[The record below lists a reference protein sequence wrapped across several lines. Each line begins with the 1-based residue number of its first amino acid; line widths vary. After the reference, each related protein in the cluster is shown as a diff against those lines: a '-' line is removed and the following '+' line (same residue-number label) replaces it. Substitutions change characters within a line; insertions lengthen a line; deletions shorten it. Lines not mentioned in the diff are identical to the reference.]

1 MQAQHSCKESAMK
14 LSTKGRFAITAM
26 MDIAIHERSGPV
38 TLIGISERQGISMS
52 YLEQMFAKL
61 RKGGLV
67 EGIRGPGGGYRLAR
81 RPERISV
88 ADIIDALGDTMNLT
102 RLKQHQDDEVE
113 EEPPLTEVLWQEF
126 DQQLHDFLD
135 GITLDQFANHPEV
148 LKVMGKPDVRQFR
161 PRHHFIFDS
170 AA

>member
-1 MQAQHSCKESAMK
+1 MK
-14 LSTKGRFAITAM
+14 ISTKGRFAITAM

-81 RPERISV
+81 RPDQISV

-102 RLKQHQDDEVE
+102 RLKQHQEGEVAE
-113 EEPPLTEVLWQEF
+113 EEVPLTEVLWQQF

-135 GITLDQFANHPEV
+135 GIRLDQFANHPEV
-148 LKVMGKPDVRQFR
+148 LKVLGKPDVRQYR
-161 PRHHFIFDS
+161 PRHHFIFDH

>member
-1 MQAQHSCKESAMK
+1 MDPRTRFKEFDMK

-38 TLIGISERQGISMS
+38 TLVGISERQGISMS

-88 ADIIDALGDTMNLT
+88 ADIIDALGDTMNLN
-102 RLKQHQDDEVE
+102 RLKQHGSEVE
-113 EEPPLTEVLWQEF
+113 EEPPLTEQLWQEF
-126 DQQLHDFLD
+126 DQKLHDFLD
-135 GITLDQFANHPEV
+135 GITLDQFANHPQV
-148 LKVMGKPDVRQFR
+148 QKVMGKPDVRQYR
-161 PRHHFIFDS
+161 PRHHFIFNH

>member
-1 MQAQHSCKESAMK
+1 MK

-38 TLIGISERQGISMS
+38 TLVGISERQGISMS
-52 YLEQMFAKL
+52 YLEQMFSKL

-81 RPERISV
+81 NPERISV
-88 ADIIDALGDTMNLT
+88 ANIIDALGDTMNLG
-102 RLKQHQDDEVE
+102 RLKQHQADLQDTDATEDR
-113 EEPPLTEVLWQEF
+113 PLTEILWQEL
-126 DQQLHDFLD
+126 DENLHDFLD
-135 GITLDQFANHPEV
+135 SITLDQFAQHPEV
-148 LKVMGKPDVRQFR
+148 QKVMGKPDVSQYR
-161 PRHHFIFDS
+161 PRHHFIFDH

>member
-1 MQAQHSCKESAMK
+1 MK

-81 RPERISV
+81 RPDQISV

-102 RLKQHQDDEVE
+102 RLKQHQDEVE
-113 EEPPLTEVLWQEF
+113 EQPALTELLWQQF
-126 DQQLHDFLD
+126 DLQLHEFLN
-135 GITLDQFANHPEV
+135 GITLDAFVSHPEV
-148 LKVMGKPDVRQFR
+148 QRVHGKPEVRQYR

>member
-1 MQAQHSCKESAMK
+1 MK

-38 TLIGISERQGISMS
+38 TLVGISERQGISMS
-52 YLEQMFAKL
+52 YLEQMFSKL

-81 RPERISV
+81 SPERISV
-88 ADIIDALGDTMNLT
+88 ADIIDALGDTMNLN
-102 RLKQHQDDEVE
+102 RLKQHNGDIEEDDDR
-113 EEPPLTEVLWQEF
+113 PLTELLWEELDQKLHEF
-126 DQQLHDFLD
+126 LN
-135 GITLDQFANHPEV
+135 GITLDKFANHPEV
-148 LKVMGKPDVRQFR
+148 QKVMGKPEIRHYR
-161 PRHHFIFDS
+161 PRHHFIFDH

>member
-1 MQAQHSCKESAMK
+1 MK

-26 MDIAIHERSGPV
+26 MDIAIHERTGPV

-81 RPERISV
+81 RPEQVSV

-102 RLKQHQDDEVE
+102 RLKQHQDEAEAE
-113 EEPPLTEVLWQEF
+113 EEPPLTEMLWREF
-126 DQQLHDFLD
+126 DEQLHDFLD

-148 LKVMGKPDVRQFR
+148 LKVLGKPEGRQHR
-161 PRHHFIFDS
+161 PRHHFIFDH

>member
-1 MQAQHSCKESAMK
+1 MK

-88 ADIIDALGDTMNLT
+88 ANIIDALGDTMNLT
-102 RLKQHQDDEVE
+102 RLKQHQDDSED
-113 EEPPLTEVLWQEF
+113 EPPLTEVLWEEF

-135 GITLDQFANHPEV
+135 GITLDQFANHPQV

>member
-1 MQAQHSCKESAMK
+1 MK

-26 MDIAIHERSGPV
+26 MDIAIHERAGPV

-81 RPERISV
+81 RPDQISV
-88 ADIIDALGDTMNLT
+88 ANIIDALGDTMNLT
-102 RLKQHQDDEVE
+102 RLKQHQDDAEGE
-113 EEPPLTEVLWQEF
+113 PLTEFLWQQL
-126 DQQLHDFLD
+126 DQRLHDFLD
-135 GITLDQFANHPEV
+135 GIHLDEFANHPEV
-148 LKVMGKPDVRQFR
+148 QKAMGKPEIRQYR
-161 PRHHFIFDS
+161 ARHHFIFDS

>member
-1 MQAQHSCKESAMK
+1 MK

-88 ADIIDALGDTMNLT
+88 ANIIDALGDTMNLT
-102 RLKQHQDDEVE
+102 RLKQHQDEIDD
-113 EEPPLTEVLWQEF
+113 EPPLTEVLWEEF
-126 DQQLHDFLD
+126 DQQLHEFLD

>member
-1 MQAQHSCKESAMK
+1 MK

-38 TLIGISERQGISMS
+38 TLIGISDRQGISMS

-81 RPERISV
+81 RPDQISV

-102 RLKQHQDDEVE
+102 RLKQHQE
-113 EEPPLTEVLWQEF
+113 ESEKEAEASLTETLWVQF

-148 LKVMGKPDVRQFR
+148 LKVMGKPEVRHHR
-161 PRHHFIFDS
+161 PKHHFIFDS

>member
-1 MQAQHSCKESAMK
+1 MK

-26 MDIAIHERSGPV
+26 MDIAIHERTGPV

-81 RPERISV
+81 RPEQISV
-88 ADIIDALGDTMNLT
+88 ADIIDALGDTMNLA
-102 RLKQHQDDEVE
+102 RLKQHQDGPEAEDEA
-113 EEPPLTEVLWQEF
+113 PLTERLWQQF

-135 GITLDQFANHPEV
+135 GITLDEFANHPEV
-148 LKVMGKPDVRQFR
+148 LKVVGKADVRQYR
-161 PRHHFIFDS
+161 PRHHFIFDH

>member
-1 MQAQHSCKESAMK
+1 MK

-81 RPERISV
+81 RPDQISV
-88 ADIIDALGDTMNLT
+88 ADIIDALGDTMNLN
-102 RLKQHQDDEVE
+102 RLKQHQDEAEDQSS
-113 EEPPLTEVLWQEF
+113 LTEKLWVQF

-148 LKVMGKPDVRQFR
+148 QKVMGKPEVRHYR
-161 PRHHFIFDS
+161 PKHHFIFET

>member
-1 MQAQHSCKESAMK
+1 MK

-26 MDIAIHERSGPV
+26 MDIAIHERTGPV

-81 RPERISV
+81 RPEQVSV

-102 RLKQHQDDEVE
+102 RLKQHQDEPEAE
-113 EEPPLTEVLWQEF
+113 EEPPLTEMLWREF

-135 GITLDQFANHPEV
+135 GIKLDQFANHPEV
-148 LKVMGKPDVRQFR
+148 LKVLGKPDVRQYR
-161 PRHHFIFDS
+161 PRHHFIFNN

>member
-1 MQAQHSCKESAMK
+1 MK

-26 MDIAIHERSGPV
+26 MDIAIHERTGPV

-67 EGIRGPGGGYRLAR
+67 EGIRGPGGGYRLAQ
-81 RPERISV
+81 RPEQVSV

-102 RLKQHQDDEVE
+102 RLKQHQDDTEVE
-113 EEPPLTEVLWQEF
+113 EEPPLTERLWMEF

-148 LKVMGKPDVRQFR
+148 LKVLGKQDIRQYR
-161 PRHHFIFDS
+161 PRHHFIFDN

>member
-1 MQAQHSCKESAMK
+1 MK

-88 ADIIDALGDTMNLT
+88 ANIIDALGDTMNLT
-102 RLKQHQDDEVE
+102 RLKQHQDELDEE
-113 EEPPLTEVLWQEF
+113 RPLTEVLWDEF

>member
-1 MQAQHSCKESAMK
+1 MK

-26 MDIAIHERSGPV
+26 MDIAIHERTGPV
-38 TLIGISERQGISMS
+38 TLIGISDRQGISMS

-81 RPERISV
+81 RPDQISV

-102 RLKQHQDDEVE
+102 RLKQHQDGPEVE
-113 EEPPLTEVLWQEF
+113 EELPLTEKLWQQF

-135 GITLDQFANHPEV
+135 GITLDEFANHPEV
-148 LKVMGKPDVRQFR
+148 LKALGKPDVRQYR
-161 PRHHFIFDS
+161 PRHHFIFDH

>member
-1 MQAQHSCKESAMK
+1 MK

-26 MDIAIHERSGPV
+26 MDIAIHERTGPV

-81 RPERISV
+81 RPEQISV

-102 RLKQHQDDEVE
+102 RLKQHQDGTDVEDEA
-113 EEPPLTEVLWQEF
+113 PLTEKLWQQF

-135 GITLDQFANHPEV
+135 GITLDAFANHPEV
-148 LKVMGKPDVRQFR
+148 LKVLGKPDVRQYR
-161 PRHHFIFDS
+161 PRHHFIFDH

>member
-1 MQAQHSCKESAMK
+1 MK

-81 RPERISV
+81 RPDKISV
-88 ADIIDALGDTMNLT
+88 ANIIDALGDTMNLN
-102 RLKQHQDDEVE
+102 RLKQHPSDSE
-113 EEPPLTEVLWQEF
+113 EELPLTERLWQEF
-126 DQQLHDFLD
+126 DQKLHDFLD
-135 GITLDQFANHPEV
+135 GITLDEFANHPEV
-148 LKVMGKPDVRQFR
+148 QKVMGKPDLRQHR
-161 PRHHFIFDS
+161 ARHHFIFDN

>member
-1 MQAQHSCKESAMK
+1 MK

-38 TLIGISERQGISMS
+38 TLVGISERQGISMS

-81 RPERISV
+81 RPERVSV
-88 ADIIDALGDTMNLT
+88 ADIIDALGDTMNLN
-102 RLKQHQDDEVE
+102 RLKQHTGEIE
-113 EEPPLTEVLWQEF
+113 EEPPLTEQLWQEF
-126 DQQLHDFLD
+126 DQKLHDFLD
-135 GITLDQFANHPEV
+135 GITLDQFANHPQV
-148 LKVMGKPDVRQFR
+148 QKVMGKPDVRQYR
-161 PRHHFIFDS
+161 PRHHFIFNH

>member
-1 MQAQHSCKESAMK
+1 MK

-26 MDIAIHERSGPV
+26 MDIAIHERTGPV

-67 EGIRGPGGGYRLAR
+67 EGIRGPGGGYRLAQ
-81 RPERISV
+81 RPEQISV

-102 RLKQHQDDEVE
+102 RLKQHQDSPE
-113 EEPPLTEVLWQEF
+113 EEEATPLTEKLWQQF

-135 GITLDQFANHPEV
+135 GITLDEFANHPEV
-148 LKVMGKPDVRQFR
+148 LKVLGKPDVRQYR
-161 PRHHFIFDS
+161 PRHHFIFDH

>member
-1 MQAQHSCKESAMK
+1 MTSRTRCKEFVMK

-38 TLIGISERQGISMS
+38 TLVGISERQGISMS

-88 ADIIDALGDTMNLT
+88 ADIIDALGDTMNLN
-102 RLKQHQDDEVE
+102 RLKQHTGEIE
-113 EEPPLTEVLWQEF
+113 EEPPLTEQLWQEF
-126 DQQLHDFLD
+126 DQKLHDFLD
-135 GITLDQFANHPEV
+135 GITLDQFANHPQV
-148 LKVMGKPDVRQFR
+148 QKVMGKPDVRQYR
-161 PRHHFIFDS
+161 PRHHFIFNH